1 MISDSPARS
10 ASETEPRPPN
20 AADACL
26 LTVIYPVFDTRGEA
40 TDRIRLWTQVQD
52 LAPDRYCVV
61 VVAGPRTELDEARLR
76 KVLRNHDVI
85 LRVPGDGRENDYWNA
100 GASQARTP
108 WLLFVEA
115 HGLPEPDCLSAL
127 AAWIDANPDGKV
139 CNFTIENLDHH
150 RVAKLMQRWFAQIHA
165 EWAASST
172 WRRLHRTAFAIRR
185 DTFED
190 VGPVEAEY
198 GQFAPALLSARMH
211 QCNLVIA
218 NVPTSRVI
226 HDDSP
231 EMSDHHDDTANY
243 ARGEMD
249 ARSRCDPAFFEH
261 YFGSSPLHG
270 GDLMLQARDARSM
283 LRALLIAALDRRGDG
298 RHLLKRA
305 FALLPAALLGLRHRA
320 SLLGVLTRVDERV
333 VMHMPWLERLR
344 WRRFLLAHRRVVQA
358 TQMHWLARHPS
369 LPLDARAGSGQWSIA
384 DVGQHA
390 IVGMRALEHFG
401 GQAFRW
407 TGPVF
412 LIRLARPAAT
422 GRVMLETRKLRDVA
436 LSDLVVV
443 VGGRILAS
451 EDIAIDDSGNITFQ
465 IRRPLPQATETDIV
479 VMVRELHDGGRR
491 LGLPLFSVQF
501 TGP

>member
-1 MISDSPARS
+1 MIPRS
-10 ASETEPRPPN
+10 SSAEGASETEPQPSN
-20 AADACL
+20 ATDAPL

-40 TDRIRLWTQVQD
+40 TDRIRLWTQDQD
-52 LAPDRYCVV
+52 LAPDRYCVL
-61 VVAGPRTELDEARLR
+61 VVAGTQTELDEARLR

-100 GASQARTP
+100 GASEARTP

-127 AAWIDANPDGKV
+127 AAWIGANPDGKV

-150 RVAKLMQRWFAQIHA
+150 RVARLMQRWFGQVHA
-165 EWAASST
+165 EWADSST
-172 WRRLHRTAFAIRR
+172 WRRLHRTAFAMRR

-211 QCNLVIA
+211 QCGLVIA
-218 NVPTSRVI
+218 KVPTSRVI
-226 HDDSP
+226 HDDSR
-231 EMSDHHDDTANY
+231 EMSDHHDDTADY
-243 ARGEMD
+243 VRGEMD
-249 ARSRCDPAFFEH
+249 ARSRCVPAFFEQ
-261 YFGSSPLHG
+261 YFGASPLYG
-270 GDLMLQARDARSM
+270 RDAILQARDARSM
-283 LRALLIAALDRRGDG
+283 LRALLMAALYRRGDG
-298 RHLLKRA
+298 RDLLKRA

-320 SLLGVLTRVDERV
+320 RLLGVLTRVDERV

-344 WRRFLLAHRRVVQA
+344 WRRFLLAHRRVVRA
-358 TQMHWLARHPS
+358 TQMLWLARHPS
-369 LPLDARAGSGQWSIA
+369 PALDARAGSRPWSITE
-384 DVGQHA
+384 VGQHG
-390 IVGMRALEHFG
+390 IVGLHALEHWD

-412 LIRLARPAAT
+412 LIRIARPAAN

-436 LSDLVVV
+436 LSDLTVV
-443 VGGRILAS
+443 VGGRILDS
-451 EDIAIDDSGNITFQ
+451 EDMAIDDIGNITLQ
-465 IRRPLPQATETDIV
+465 IRRPPVAETGIV
-479 VMVRELHDGGRR
+479 VIVPELRDGGRR

-501 TGP
+501 TAP